1 MKKASVEEGGDA
13 NEIKVAISETVEG
26 STNSNGSSIE
36 KNTTSAAAE
45 TPAAAETTTATI
57 KITSQRT
64 RDIEKEIEINNDK
77 HDKAVVEAAPTD
89 TKANKLVI
97 KKKVMNMPC
106 LSS

>member
-36 KNTTSAAAE
+36 KNTTS
-45 TPAAAETTTATI
+45 AAAETTTATI